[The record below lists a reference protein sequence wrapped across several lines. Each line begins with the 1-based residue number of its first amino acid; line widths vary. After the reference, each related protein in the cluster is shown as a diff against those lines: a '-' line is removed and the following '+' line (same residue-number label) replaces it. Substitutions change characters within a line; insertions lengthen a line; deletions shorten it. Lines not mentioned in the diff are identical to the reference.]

1 MGWPSALKMCLS
13 QVSNVKAPRERE
25 GAVR

>member
-1 MGWPSALKMCLS
+1 MGWPSALKMSLS

-25 GAVR
+25 REQ